1 MSARGIA
8 PCYNSTTQTVQ
19 PCKGDTSVLCGQPL
33 MSQSLANNSIH
44 LVFSTKERRPFLSE
58 AIRPRLYAYLNG
70 IFESWQSP
78 AITIGGHADHV
89 HALFLLSK
97 NHPLSKVVEE
107 VKKSSSKWLK
117 SINPYLDKFSW
128 QSGYSA
134 FSVSESNISRV
145 VDYIRSQDEHHRRI
159 TFQDEL
165 RRLLKR
171 HGFVVDE
178 VHLWS

>member
-1 MSARGIA
+1 
-8 PCYNSTTQTVQ
+8 
-19 PCKGDTSVLCGQPL
+19 
-33 MSQSLANNSIH
+33 
-44 LVFSTKERRPFLSE
+44 LVFSTKGRRPFLSE
-58 AIRPRLYAYLNG
+58 TLRPKLYAYLNG

-107 VKKSSSKWLK
+107 VKKGSSKWLK
-117 SINPYLDKFSW
+117 SASPLLDKFSW

-134 FSVSESNISRV
+134 FSVSESNLSKV
-145 VDYIRSQDEHHRRI
+145 VKYIRTQDEHHRRI

-165 RRLLKR
+165 RRLLIR
-171 HGFVVDE
+171 HGFTVDE
-178 VHLWS
+178 QHLWS